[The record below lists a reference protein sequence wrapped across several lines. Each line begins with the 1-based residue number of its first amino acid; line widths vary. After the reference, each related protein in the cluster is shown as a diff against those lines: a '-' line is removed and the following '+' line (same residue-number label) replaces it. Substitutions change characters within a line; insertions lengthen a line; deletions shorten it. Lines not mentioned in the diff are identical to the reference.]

1 MTHCTCRK
9 HRRLWIVSEMKA
21 TRHLHGLERRDR
33 PDRRRRM
40 WWSLLYGNFHPRRRR
55 PARRMDDSRFH
66 SHDWYSSHL
75 LAVAIG
81 ILLLS
86 AADAFLTVT
95 LLLNGADEINPVMA
109 ALLYRGVAVFTT
121 LKMTMTG
128 IGTLLMVFLSRYR
141 FMRLVPVQAVLYAVL
156 LAYVALIC
164 YEISMLKGPIDL
176 PIL

>member
-1 MTHCTCRK
+1 MNSAGRP
-9 HRRLWIVSEMKA
+9 
-21 TRHLHGLERRDR
+21 LHGLERRDR
-33 PDRRRRM
+33 PDRRRRL

-55 PARRMDDSRFH
+55 PARRFDDSRFH
-66 SHDWYSSHL
+66 SHDWYSPHL

-109 ALLYRGVAVFTT
+109 VLLYRGVAVFTA
-121 LKMTMTG
+121 LKMGMTG
-128 IGTLLMVFLSRYR
+128 AGTLLMVFLSRYR
-141 FMRLVPVQAVLYAVL
+141 FMRLFPVQAVLYAVL

-164 YEISMLKGPIDL
+164 YEISMLKGPIEL